1 MLFVKNKDRTL
12 RPCINYRQ
20 LNRMT
25 MKNEYLF
32 PYIDDLFDQL
42 KGAMI
47 FLKIDLRLGY
57 YELQTKEQD
66 MLKTAFRTRY
76 RHYEFLVMPFELTNA
91 PTVFKDLMNRVFW
104 PYLDKV
110 LLVFID
116 DIMIYSSS

>member
-1 MLFVKNKDRTL
+1 
-12 RPCINYRQ
+12 
-20 LNRMT
+20 MT

-57 YELQTKEQD
+57 YELRIKEQD
-66 MLKTAFRTRY
+66 MLKTVFRTRY
-76 RHYEFLVMPFELTNA
+76 RHYEFLVMSFELTNA
-91 PTVFKDLMNRVFW
+91 PTVFRDLMNRVFW

-116 DIMIYSSS
+116 DIMIYYSS

>member
-12 RPCINYRQ
+12 RPCINYKQ

-57 YELQTKEQD
+57 YELRIKEQD

-76 RHYEFLVMPFELTNA
+76 RHYEFLLMPFELTNA
-91 PTVFKDLMNRVFW
+91 PTVFKDLMNRVF
-104 PYLDKV
+104 
-110 LLVFID
+110 
-116 DIMIYSSS
+116 

>member
-57 YELQTKEQD
+57 YELRIKEQD
-66 MLKTAFRTRY
+66 MLKTVFRTRY
-76 RHYEFLVMPFELTNA
+76 RHYEFLVMSFELTNA
-91 PTVFKDLMNRVFW
+91 PTVFRDLMNRVF
-104 PYLDKV
+104 
-110 LLVFID
+110 
-116 DIMIYSSS
+116 

>member
-57 YELQTKEQD
+57 YELRIKEQD
-66 MLKTAFRTRY
+66 MLKTTFRTRY
-76 RHYEFLVMPFELTNA
+76 RHYEFLLMPFELTNA
-91 PTVFKDLMNRVFW
+91 PTVFKDLMNRVF
-104 PYLDKV
+104 
-110 LLVFID
+110 
-116 DIMIYSSS
+116 

>member
-12 RPCINYRQ
+12 RPCINYKQ

-57 YELQTKEQD
+57 YELRIKEQD
-66 MLKTAFRTRY
+66 MLKTTFRTRY
-76 RHYEFLVMPFELTNA
+76 RHYEFLLMPFELTNA
-91 PTVFKDLMNRVFW
+91 PTVFKDLMNRVF
-104 PYLDKV
+104 
-110 LLVFID
+110 
-116 DIMIYSSS
+116 

>member
-12 RPCINYRQ
+12 RPCINYKQ

-91 PTVFKDLMNRVFW
+91 PTVFKDLMNRVF
-104 PYLDKV
+104 
-110 LLVFID
+110 
-116 DIMIYSSS
+116 

>member
-57 YELQTKEQD
+57 YELRIKEQD
-66 MLKTAFRTRY
+66 MLKTVFRTRY
-76 RHYEFLVMPFELTNA
+76 RHYEFLVMSFELTNA
-91 PTVFKDLMNRVFW
+91 PTVFKDLMNRVF
-104 PYLDKV
+104 
-110 LLVFID
+110 
-116 DIMIYSSS
+116 